1 MRLHTYLPEAHTD
14 FAFAVLCQEMGFVG
28 AVAVILLLSGLAFY
42 GGKIAAEN
50 NDGYDKI
57 LVMGIIC
64 LIVGQGIANIAMV
77 SGLLP
82 VIGVPL
88 PFISYGGTSLIINM
102 FSIGVLI
109 NIGRY
114 NAKLR
119 RDNKMSQEPEVIKR
133 KLRLAKN

>member
-1 MRLHTYLPEAHTD
+1 MEAIER
-14 FAFAVLCQEMGFVG
+14 F
-28 AVAVILLLSGLAFY
+28 LST
-42 GGKIAAEN
+42 
-50 NDGYDKI
+50 NDGYGKI

-77 SGLLP
+77 SGMLP

-114 NAKLR
+114 NAGLR
-119 RDNKMSQEPEVIKR
+119 KENEKNMEPEVVKR
-133 KLRLAKN
+133 KLRLARN

>member
-1 MRLHTYLPEAHTD
+1 
-14 FAFAVLCQEMGFVG
+14 
-28 AVAVILLLSGLAFY
+28 
-42 GGKIAAEN
+42 
-50 NDGYDKI
+50 
-57 LVMGIIC
+57 
-64 LIVGQGIANIAMV
+64 
-77 SGLLP
+77 
-82 VIGVPL
+82 VPL